1 MPTRATYPARAQK
14 PDNLKSGVTRA
25 SRYEPE
31 VNRTYA
37 ELARHYGAVVIP
49 ARVAS
54 PTDKPKVEVSVQ
66 IAQRWVLAVL
76 RHRTFFTLADLN
88 VAIAEQVDAINFAR
102 DQGGGG
108 EPAHPL

>member
-1 MPTRATYPARAQK
+1 M
-14 PDNLKSGVTRA
+14 A

-37 ELARHYGAVVIP
+37 DLARHYGAVVIP
-49 ARVAS
+49 ARVAT

-66 IAQRWVLAVL
+66 IAQRWILAVL

-88 VAIAEQVDAINFAR
+88 AAIAEQVDAINERPMRITGISRRALFTQLDR
-102 DQGGGG
+102 
-108 EPAHPL
+108 PALVPLPRTS